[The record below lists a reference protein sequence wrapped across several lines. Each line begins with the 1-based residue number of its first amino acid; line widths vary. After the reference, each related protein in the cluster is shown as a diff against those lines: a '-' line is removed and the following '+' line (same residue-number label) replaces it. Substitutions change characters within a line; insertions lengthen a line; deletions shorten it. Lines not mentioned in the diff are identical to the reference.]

1 MNDKS
6 DDGRRGKK
14 PRLSLGQKLVR
25 EIRRPFTRTFRKK
38 LAKKFVPQG
47 RSAPQLSILAAAATE
62 AEIRA
67 IRARLPCLAGSEA
80 PVVMIVDDRCPEPDR
95 DSGSVDAINMITG
108 LIGMGWHVV
117 FATRTTRP
125 QEPRYLDDLRALGV
139 RPLTPED
146 APDITHFIERC
157 GALVDLFVLSRVGA
171 GGVYLEL
178 IRYSCPDAR
187 IIFNTVDLHYIRE
200 ARAARLSG
208 DAAALEA
215 AERTRDREEF
225 LVGRSDLTLVV
236 SSVEEEILQA
246 SLPGCR
252 TLVLPLARAIH
263 PPRAGFAARAGVGFI
278 GGFEH
283 QPNVDAIGHFL
294 ADVWP
299 LVHAADPAIRF
310 EIVGSALP
318 PEVLDGVPG
327 DVRYLGTLDSI
338 DGWLESLRMTVAPLR
353 IGAGAKGKVA
363 SSLCAGLPCVLSAVA
378 AEGMDL
384 EDGRDVLVGADP
396 ADMAAKIVRLHGD
409 AVEWA
414 RLSAG
419 SLAFARARLSAEN
432 YKNSLR
438 RGFLGLE
445 LPADALSVVSR
456 Q

>member
-1 MNDKS
+1 MDDKS
-6 DDGRRGKK
+6 NNGRRGQK

-25 EIRRPFTRTFRKK
+25 EIRRPFTRKFRKK
-38 LAKKFVPQG
+38 LATKYGP
-47 RSAPQLSILAAAATE
+47 RERPAPQLSVLHAAATE

-67 IRARLPCLAGSEA
+67 IRETAPCLAGSDA

-95 DSGSVDAINMITG
+95 DSGSLDAVNMITG

-146 APDITHFIERC
+146 APDITYFIERY
-157 GALVDLFVLSRVGA
+157 GALVDLFVLSRVSA

-178 IRYSCPDAR
+178 IRHNCPEAK
-187 IIFNTVDLHYIRE
+187 IVFNTVDLHYIRE

-225 LVGRSDLTLVV
+225 LVARADLTLVV

-252 TLVLPLARAIH
+252 TLVLPLARAIL
-263 PPRAGFAARAGVGFI
+263 PPRAGFAARTGVGFI

-283 QPNVDAIGHFL
+283 QPNVDAIRHFL

-299 LVHAADPAIRF
+299 LVHATDPGIHF

-318 PEVLDGVPG
+318 PELLDGVPG
-327 DVRYLGTLDSI
+327 DVRYLGSLDSI
-338 DGWLESLRMTVAPLR
+338 DGWLDSLRMTVAPLR

-384 EDGRDVLVGADP
+384 EDGRDVLIGADP
-396 ADMAAKIVRLHGD
+396 ADMAAKIVHLHGD
-409 AVEWA
+409 ATEWA

-419 SLAFARARLSAEN
+419 GLAFARDRLSVAH
-432 YKNSLR
+432 YKDSLR
-438 RGFLGLE
+438 RGILGLE
-445 LPADALSVVSR
+445 LPADALPL
-456 Q
+456 

>member
-1 MNDKS
+1 MDDKTNN
-6 DDGRRGKK
+6 GGRGKK
-14 PRLSLGQKLVR
+14 PRLSLWQKLVR
-25 EIRRPFTRTFRKK
+25 EIKRPFTRKFRQKLGKK
-38 LAKKFVPQG
+38 YG
-47 RSAPQLSILAAAATE
+47 RKQRPAPQVSVLPAAATE

-67 IRARLPCLAGSEA
+67 IRAAVPSLVGSDA
-80 PVVMIVDDRCPEPDR
+80 PVVMIIDDRCPEPDR
-95 DSGSVDAINMITG
+95 DSGSVDAVNMITG
-108 LIGMGWHVV
+108 LVGMGWHVV

-139 RPLTPED
+139 RPMTGED
-146 APDITHFIERC
+146 APDIIHFIERY
-157 GALVDLFVLSRVGA
+157 GALVDLFVLSRVSA

-178 IRYSCPDAR
+178 IRHNRPEAK
-187 IIFNTVDLHYIRE
+187 IVFNTVDLHYIRE

-225 LVGRSDLTLVV
+225 LVARADLTLVV
-236 SSVEEEILQA
+236 SSIEEEILQA

-263 PPRAGFAARAGVGFI
+263 PPRAGFAARTGIGFI

-283 QPNVDAIGHFL
+283 QPNADALRHFL

-299 LVHAADPAIRF
+299 LVHAADPGIRF

-318 PEVLDGVPG
+318 RELLEGAPG

-384 EDGRDVLVGADP
+384 EDGRDVLIGADA
-396 ADMAAKIVRLHGD
+396 ADMAAKIVQLHGD
-409 AVEWA
+409 AAEWA

-419 SLAFARARLSAEN
+419 GLAFARDRLSVAN
-432 YKNSLR
+432 YKDSLR
-438 RGFLGLE
+438 RGILGME
-445 LPADALSVVSR
+445 LPADALAE
-456 Q
+456 